1 MEDQFYLQ
9 DSRGNTGDGL
19 MFWAQGD
26 GYTTNLD
33 SAEVR
38 TRHHTVSQH
47 QSRETDVP
55 WPKAYIDA
63 RTHTGVDSQCGIP
76 DDAATATEGETRF
89 YAAYQREWNGNDLV
103 FLSREGGR
111 TSNLL
116 QAKTCSADHVPGLV
130 ARGYQT
136 LPAAFINA
144 KARRLVHAEKVSIKE
159 ALRGT
164 GIKLVKPKKPREQV
178 FNCVCVAVD
187 SYQTASAS
195 KKTTETAA
203 PTTAPDPPSTI
214 ALIAAAGASRYGP
227 GLY

>member
-33 SAEVR
+33 SAEAR
-38 TRHHTVSQH
+38 TRHHAVSQH
-47 QSRETDVP
+47 QSRETGVP

-178 FNCVCVAVD
+178 FNCVCCGRFISD
-187 SYQTASAS
+187 RQRFQEDYRNCGTNNC
-195 KKTTETAA
+195 
-203 PTTAPDPPSTI
+203 P
-214 ALIAAAGASRYGP
+214 
-227 GLY
+227 